1 MEDLC
6 RQLQEAEMASAVEK
20 ISGRLSVVSAA
31 EGGGRPQLSPTV
43 FVEVNGVETPV
54 LDHLL
59 LSSL

>member
-1 MEDLC
+1 
-6 RQLQEAEMASAVEK
+6 MASAVEK